1 MSGSRRGLGKST
13 KLTKKDADGL
23 KEGKTK
29 QFAKVYQ
36 PAAYEDNDPISSPP
50 QGQPNLQHPP
60 SRETVPLSQPTNGP
74 QNQRIN
80 PRTHHSV
87 NYSNCTE
94 DVTKVPK

>member
-1 MSGSRRGLGKST
+1 KMSGSRRGLGKST

-50 QGQPNLQHPP
+50 QKTYLQLTGLLGNKTLAENAIQQA
-60 SRETVPLSQPTNGP
+60 SKFRCT
-74 QNQRIN
+74 IN
-80 PRTHHSV
+80 
-87 NYSNCTE
+87 NN
-94 DVTKVPK
+94 VT